1 MQTETSP
8 SPPVIQRYFEVSL
21 FLLVTVGFLALAS
34 TGKLDL
40 FSLLLV
46 GGGLAAKALRYRR
59 HQEPELSP
67 QAVTSLTW
75 FYFAFYLADL
85 FLLSG
90 EFQRATTHLV
100 LFIALVKVFS
110 ARTNRDYLWL
120 ALIAFMEI
128 LAAATLTVDA
138 TFLMFFFVFLV
149 VGVSTFISYEIK
161 RSAEAARSTALA
173 PGTGM
178 AQRLERALL
187 TTSLAVAM
195 GTLALAGVIFFIL
208 PRFTTGYLSAY
219 AFQPEPISG
228 FSDEVTLNDIGRIK
242 QNPAVVMRIRAE
254 GDDPQQLEN
263 LKWRGLALTKF
274 DGQRWFVHSRQSK
287 VVLRSAGGRFYPPR
301 ATLRDFPPRARLPQR
316 RIAYRVLLEPISTD
330 ALFAASVPLEVRG
343 RFRFLGQ
350 DDTGSLVHF
359 RQHHA
364 QVSYEVAS
372 DVASAPPGLL
382 RGIAAAYPEKIQALY
397 LQLPPLDPRV
407 EELARELAAGRE
419 NAYDRARTLERYL
432 RTTFGYTLELPQEP
446 HLDPIAHF
454 LFERRKGHCE
464 YFSASMAVMLRSL
477 GIPARPVNGFLT
489 GEYNEVGGNYIVRA
503 SDAHS
508 WVEVYFPGVGWVEF
522 DPTPPDPNARTRT
535 WWTKVQHYADAFD
548 LWWDEWVVNYDFLHQ
563 RQLARNARAA
573 LGWARASRQW
583 FRQTRRS
590 LTAQLHNFGNR
601 LLSSPYAAPG
611 GILVALILLAL
622 ARGQALA
629 TALRARWLLRG
640 GGVHS
645 LRADQA
651 AVLYRRLLAILR
663 RQGYRKRPA
672 QTPLEFAASLPP
684 AELAGNV
691 EEFTQLYNQLRFGHA
706 TPPPGRLAELLQA
719 VQQWKPER
727 HPAR

>member
-1 MQTETSP
+1 MSI
-8 SPPVIQRYFEVSL
+8 PVIQRYFEVSL

-46 GGGLAAKALRYRR
+46 GGALAAKALHYRR

-67 QAVTSLTW
+67 QAVTTLTW

-90 EFQRATTHLV
+90 DFQRATTHLV
-100 LFIALVKVFS
+100 LFIAMVKVFS

-128 LAAATLTVDA
+128 LAAATLTVDT
-138 TFLMFFFVFLV
+138 TFLAFFFAFLV
-149 VGVSTFISYEIK
+149 LGISTFISYEIK
-161 RSAEAARSTALA
+161 RSTEMARSTSLA
-173 PGTGM
+173 PGARM
-178 AQRLERALL
+178 ARRLEHSLLL
-187 TTSLAVAM
+187 TSLSVAV
-195 GTLALAGVIFFIL
+195 GTLTLAGAIFFIL

-242 QNPAVVMRIRAE
+242 QNPAVVMRIRAAS
-254 GDDPQQLEN
+254 DSQQLEN

-274 DGQRWFVHSRQSK
+274 DGQRWYVHSRQSK
-287 VVLRSAGGRFYPPR
+287 VVLHSAGGRFYLPR
-301 ATLRDFPPRARLPQR
+301 GSLRDFPPRAGLPHR
-316 RIAYRVLLEPISTD
+316 RIAYRVLLEPISAD

-350 DDTGSLVHF
+350 DGTGSLVHF
-359 RQHHA
+359 RQY
-364 QVSYEVAS
+364 QSQLSYEVAS
-372 DVASAPPGLL
+372 DVASAAPGLL
-382 RGIAAAYPEKIQALY
+382 RGIAADYPEEIQALY

-407 EELARELAAGRE
+407 EELARELTAGSE
-419 NAYDRARTLERYL
+419 SAYDRARALERYL
-432 RTTFGYTLELPQEP
+432 RTTFGYTLELPQKLHE
-446 HLDPIAHF
+446 DPIAYF

-464 YFSASMAVMLRSL
+464 YFASALTVMLRSL

-503 SDAHS
+503 SDAHT

-522 DPTPPDPNARTRT
+522 DPTPPDPNAPTPT
-535 WWTKVQHYADAFD
+535 WWTKVQHYGDAFD

-563 RQLARNARAA
+563 RQLARNARTA
-573 LGWARASRQW
+573 LGWARASRHW

-590 LTAQLHNFGNR
+590 LTARLHNFGDR
-601 LLSSPYAAPG
+601 LLSSPYAVPG
-611 GILVALILLAL
+611 AILLALILLSA
-622 ARGQALA
+622 ARGQALV
-629 TALRARWLLRG
+629 TALRARWLLRRG
-640 GGVHS
+640 GAQS
-645 LRADQA
+645 LRADHA
-651 AVLYRRLLAILR
+651 AVLYQRLVAILR
-663 RQGYRKRPA
+663 RKGYRKRPA

-684 AELAGNV
+684 AELASNV
-691 EEFTQLYNQLRFGHA
+691 EEFTHVYNRLRFGHVA
-706 TPPPGRLAELLQA
+706 SAPGRLAELLHA
-719 VQQWKPER
+719 VQQWKPQHR
-727 HPAR
+727 PAR